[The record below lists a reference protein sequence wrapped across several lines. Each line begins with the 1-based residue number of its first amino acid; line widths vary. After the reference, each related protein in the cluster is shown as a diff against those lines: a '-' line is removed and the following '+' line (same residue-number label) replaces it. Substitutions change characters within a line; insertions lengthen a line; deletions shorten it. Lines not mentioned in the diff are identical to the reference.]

1 MKILILTASAGNGHN
16 STAKRIREKVLQ
28 NNNTA
33 EIKIV
38 DTYKEYS
45 SKLQA
50 WIIEEGYFLA
60 CNKLLPFYN
69 YFFKK
74 TEKASEKNK
83 KTNVHKNVRGLL
95 HGIINEIY
103 SFQPDLII
111 STYIF
116 NTVAL
121 SDLKKHY
128 EIPAKIMCMTLDYGI
143 SPYWEKGANTLDY
156 MFLTGDYMIE
166 SFLEKGYKKEQL
178 ISSGIPVADQFAN
191 PIDRKKASEIVGLD
205 PDMFTIVIM
214 KASFFP
220 IKNRRIISELKKV
233 EKPLQI
239 VIVNGN
245 NPKEKRD
252 LDRRIKKANLHHKI
266 FNLGYTNKI
275 AEYFSIAQLIVGKA
289 GGLSTTE
296 TINAGI
302 PSLIVDKLPQQEVY
316 NKEHLIKN
324 NCAISINKR
333 NIAENINYLI
343 NNPAEYEKLRKNTL
357 ALRKPDT
364 MDVFYNVIKDIPA
377 ADYSK
382 IKKNQITKKELRK
395 KVK

>member
-1 MKILILTASAGNGHN
+1 
-16 STAKRIREKVLQ
+16 
-28 NNNTA
+28 
-33 EIKIV
+33 
-38 DTYKEYS
+38 
-45 SKLQA
+45 
-50 WIIEEGYFLA
+50 
-60 CNKLLPFYN
+60 
-69 YFFKK
+69 
-74 TEKASEKNK
+74 
-83 KTNVHKNVRGLL
+83 
-95 HGIINEIY
+95 
-103 SFQPDLII
+103 
-111 STYIF
+111 
-116 NTVAL
+116 
-121 SDLKKHY
+121 
-128 EIPAKIMCMTLDYGI
+128 
-143 SPYWEKGANTLDY
+143 
-156 MFLTGDYMIE
+156 
-166 SFLEKGYKKEQL
+166 
-178 ISSGIPVADQFAN
+178 
-191 PIDRKKASEIVGLD
+191 
-205 PDMFTIVIM
+205 MFTIVIM
-214 KASFFP
+214 KGFFP